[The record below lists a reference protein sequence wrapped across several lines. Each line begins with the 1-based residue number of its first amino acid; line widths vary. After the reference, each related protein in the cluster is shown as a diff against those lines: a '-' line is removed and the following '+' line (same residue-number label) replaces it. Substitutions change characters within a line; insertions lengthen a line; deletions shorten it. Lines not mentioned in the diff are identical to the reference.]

1 MTALAWA
8 LLVEVVVVACIGW
21 AGFFRMAYLARL
33 SLNGWDK
40 AIELG
45 FEAAARWEACL
56 TPTSTP
62 PSAVT
67 RDAAQGG
74 ATTSVP
80 SSFGESGGG
89 TEASATRPAPGVNR
103 DGT

>member
-1 MTALAWA
+1 MSAAQSEAVIERLAGIRQERGAEDFAAYAFLALGILGWQAPDVLGFILDRADALA
-8 LLVEVVVVACIGW
+8 
-21 AGFFRMAYLARL
+21 
-33 SLNGWDK
+33 
-40 AIELG
+40 
-45 FEAAARWEACL
+45 
-56 TPTSTP
+56 TPTNTP

-80 SSFGESGGG
+80 SSFGEGSGG